1 MRKQLSLLLCIS
13 LIISMQALHAKDA
26 RYAAMGGAFTA
37 IGDDANTILANPAG
51 LGFIEDMELVISSS
65 AGIQPSAALLDYTLP
80 EVAELGGIIPFQ
92 LRYDPSTGG
101 IFDDLVDGEGKFL
114 IQEGENAGLSFT
126 SVLTDLGFS
135 SDGSTISCE
144 DLGEVTSWYDLVSV
158 LDLLDTALL
167 SLQAAPNV
175 TYVNHGVGFSFEQ
188 GISILGTPERADEIS
203 ISSERSAAA
212 ALARRFGPISLGI
225 NADYTRTATV
235 GIETP
240 EFADF
245 TSYNQLIAE
254 TFGMSDPEEITIEA
268 LTGALFDGA
277 DTHTSLTFGA
287 GTMISLG
294 SLTVGASLSDLGTI
308 IADGETPVETA
319 MKQLDLG
326 IAYESNRRKQDF
338 DEDLLNLLVAADI
351 HRFGDDEGRSLHL
364 GAELGLQLAD
374 WLTAAVRAG
383 YSQDLAGKLEDL
395 SVSEMIDFSTGTLSF
410 GAGAR
415 LLVARFDLACSM
427 PALLAEAILGE
438 MSDPGS
444 GQVETALEGLGDIAG
459 PSITFSGSLVF

>member
-1 MRKQLSLLLCIS
+1 
-13 LIISMQALHAKDA
+13 
-26 RYAAMGGAFTA
+26 MGGAFTA

-287 GTMISLG
+287 GAMISLG
-294 SLTVGASLSDLGTI
+294 SLTAGLRSVTWPRSSRMRRHHSRQPSGSSISVSPMSRTGGSRTSQKTCSTSSSLPIYTTSAMMCRGRSILELSWDCSWQTGSRLPYGPGTARSWMVSSRTSQSLRCLTSARERSLSGLGH
-308 IADGETPVETA
+308 D
-319 MKQLDLG
+319 
-326 IAYESNRRKQDF
+326 
-338 DEDLLNLLVAADI
+338 
-351 HRFGDDEGRSLHL
+351 
-364 GAELGLQLAD
+364 
-374 WLTAAVRAG
+374 
-383 YSQDLAGKLEDL
+383 
-395 SVSEMIDFSTGTLSF
+395 
-410 GAGAR
+410 
-415 LLVARFDLACSM
+415 CS
-427 PALLAEAILGE
+427 
-438 MSDPGS
+438 SPGS
-444 GQVETALEGLGDIAG
+444 TLPARCRH
-459 PSITFSGSLVF
+459 SWRKR